1 MSLVPKISLSLG
13 NKCNLVNLV
22 EETNPY
28 DFTSNPG
35 GWGTPNIDASFITS
49 AVVNVFPFTYTPTTN
64 AVSTGSISGNIFT
77 DTTHLAGV
85 FAIGQTLSGP
95 GIAPG
100 TIITALGTGTGTNNG
115 GTYIVNIP
123 HFVGPITITGTT
135 IEAQYILK
143 NSYIDVYLGQT
154 NYPTPNTFTAL
165 TDQAWN
171 EADGIY
177 QIVYEIETLDT
188 KYTNETT
195 HQLFI
200 CNICNCKDSL
210 VVKLIDACDSIT
222 VKKLKEQV
230 DQMEIF
236 IYGIQSAF
244 ACGDFD
250 TADNIIIAATKYCQT
265 VVNCGCGCGDC

>member
-28 DFTSNPG
+28 DFSANPG
-35 GWGTPNIDASFITS
+35 GWGNPNIDASSITS
-49 AVVNVFPFTYTPTTN
+49 AIVKVFPFTYTPTTN
-64 AVSTGSISGNIFT
+64 AVSTGSISGNVFT
-77 DTTHLAGV
+77 DITHLAGV
-85 FAIGQTLSGP
+85 FMIGQTLTGT
-95 GIAPG
+95 GVAPG
-100 TIITALGTGTGTNNG
+100 TIITGLGTGTGTNNG
-115 GTYIVNIP
+115 GTYIVNISQS
-123 HFVGPITITGTT
+123 VGPTTITGVTVN
-135 IEAQYILK
+135 AQYILK
-143 NSYIDVYLGQT
+143 NSSIDVYIGQT
-154 NYPTPNTFTAL
+154 NYPTPTTFTAL
-165 TDQAWN
+165 SDQAWN

-177 QIVYEIETLDT
+177 QIIYTIDASGDEF
-188 KYTNETT
+188 TNETT

-210 VVKLIDACDSIT
+210 VVKLIDACDTIT
-222 VKKLKEQV
+222 VNKLKEQV
-230 DQMEIF
+230 DQMEVF